1 MKVAIYTCLTN
12 GYDILR
18 QPLYVED
25 GFDFLCF
32 VGKGEKTSDYDGVWK
47 IIEIPLTFDN
57 AAIDSR
63 YPKILPHE
71 FLQDYDYSIWID
83 ANIEI
88 KGPTLY
94 KAAREKIAAQAE
106 YCGVSHPWRKS
117 IYKETWKCA
126 WLKLIT
132 PATAVRNMF
141 RLLKGRMPFNYGLYE
156 NNLILRKHNSPSIIA
171 LDEMWWEDFMKAPKR
186 DQTLLMYCLFR
197 SGIPHQLLLSRG
209 VNTRN
214 CPDLEYHL
222 HLKAP
227 Y

>member
-32 VGKGEKTSDYDGVWK
+32 VGKGEKTSDYDGVWR
-47 IIEIPLTFDN
+47 IIEIPLTFGDT
-57 AAIDSR
+57 AIDSR

-88 KGPTLY
+88 TGPALY
-94 KAAREKIAAQAE
+94 EAVRKKISEGVE

-117 IYKETWKCA
+117 IYKETLKCLRLRLISFPMAYRTLA
-126 WLKLIT
+126 WL
-132 PATAVRNMF
+132 
-141 RLLKGRMPFNYGLYE
+141 LKEHMPFNYGLYE

-171 LDEMWWEDFMKAPKR
+171 LDQLWWEAFKRFPRR
-186 DQTLLMYCLFR
+186 DQTTLMCCIFKM
-197 SGIPHQLLLSRG
+197 GIPQQFLLGKG

-214 CPDLEYHL
+214 CPGLTYHL
-222 HLKAP
+222 HLKEP
-227 Y
+227 F